1 MGIARIAMFMLQAS
15 VFLLVF
21 SIDLRATWQDA
32 TSLFRRPAVL
42 ARSLL
47 SMNVVM
53 PVFATAVARVF
64 DLHPAIK
71 IALVLLA
78 VSPVPP
84 ILPQRQLK
92 VGGSLAYV
100 HGLLTEMSLL
110 SILVVPF
117 AVDVLGRIFSQDVH
131 IAPTA
136 VAKVVVKTI
145 LLPLG
150 LGILVH
156 GRWPRFAERASA
168 PLRRIAN
175 LLLLAAALP
184 LLGVAWRPVMALIG
198 NGAVLAMA
206 AFCVVGVAVG
216 HWLGGPDPSERSTL
230 ALATACRHPG
240 LAIAIAAANFPEQR
254 RLVAAA
260 VVLYLLVS
268 TLVLIPYTAW
278 CKRRLSQPVESPGPQ
293 HGAA

>member
-1 MGIARIAMFMLQAS
+1 MGFARIAIFTLQAS

-21 SIDLRATWQDA
+21 SIALRATWQDA
-32 TSLFRRPAVL
+32 TSLFRRPATL

-53 PVFATAVARVF
+53 PVFATAVALAF
-64 DLHPAIK
+64 HLHPAIK

-84 ILPQRQLK
+84 VLPQRQLK
-92 VGGSLAYV
+92 AGGSLSYV
-100 HGLLTEMSLL
+100 YGLLAEMSLL

-117 AVDVLGRIFSQDVH
+117 AIEVLGRIFSQDVH
-131 IAPTA
+131 IAPMA

-145 LLPLG
+145 LLPLS

-156 GRWPRFAERASA
+156 WRWPGFAERASA
-168 PLRRIAN
+168 PLGRIAN
-175 LLLLAAALP
+175 LMLLVAALP
-184 LLGVAWRPVMALIG
+184 LLVIVWRSAIGLISH
-198 NGAVLAMA
+198 GAVLAMA

-230 ALATACRHPG
+230 GLATACRHPG
-240 LAIAIAAANFPEQR
+240 LAIAIAVANFPEQR

-268 TLVLIPYTAW
+268 ALVLVPYTAW
-278 CKRRLSQPVESPGPQ
+278 SKRRLSQSVESPGPQ
-293 HGAA
+293 QRAA